1 VSGLRNAGHTEE
13 DPNASIPLLILASC
27 PVENRPENTPRLW
40 GKLRL
45 RINPDT
51 LASRIYQ
58 SSTAEEAFTC
68 NYELN
73 PVYRGIL
80 EDSGLKV
87 SGISEDG
94 GARIIELPG
103 HRFFLATGFVPQLVS
118 EEKKPHPLV
127 VAYLKAA
134 A

>member
-1 VSGLRNAGHTEE
+1 
-13 DPNASIPLLILASC
+13 LILASC
-27 PVENRPENTPRLW
+27 PVENRPETAPRLW
-40 GKLRL
+40 GKLKL

-51 LASRIYQ
+51 LAFHIFQ

-80 EDSGLKV
+80 EKTGLKV

-103 HRFFLATGFVPQLVS
+103 LRFFLAAGFVPQLVS
-118 EEKKPHPLV
+118 EEKRPHPLIV
-127 VAYLKAA
+127 GYLKAA